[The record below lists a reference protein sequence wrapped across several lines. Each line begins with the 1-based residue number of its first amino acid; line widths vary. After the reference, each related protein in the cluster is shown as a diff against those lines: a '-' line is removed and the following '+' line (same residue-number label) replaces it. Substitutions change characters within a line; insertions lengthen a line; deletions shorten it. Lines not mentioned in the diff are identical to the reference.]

1 MHPFFSVSLA
11 TPAETETFGRILAE
25 FCVPGVQFCLE
36 GPLGAGKSTL
46 ARAIIVQACGP
57 QDDIP
62 SPSFSLVQPYQTHAG
77 HEIWHMDLY
86 RLSAAEDALPL
97 GIEEAFFEATCLIE
111 WPDRLAGYVPSSAMI
126 ISLSI
131 TGDSSRQ
138 ADISAPPSHK
148 SQLAS
153 VCARLFPDAF
163 HLS

>member
-1 MHPFFSVSLA
+1 MHPSFSISLP
-11 TPAETETFGRILAE
+11 TPAETETLARMLAE
-25 FCVPGVQFCLE
+25 FCVPGFHFCLQ

-46 ARAIIVQACGP
+46 ARVIIEQACGP
-57 QDDIP
+57 QDEIP
-62 SPSFSLVQPYQTHAG
+62 SPTFTLVQSYQANAG

-86 RLSAAEDALPL
+86 RLSVAEDALAL

-111 WPDRLAGYVPSSAMI
+111 WPDRLAEYTPLSAML

-131 TGDSSRQ
+131 TGETSRQ
-138 ADISAPPSHK
+138 ANISVPSSYK

-153 VCARLFPDAF
+153 LFARLCPGAF